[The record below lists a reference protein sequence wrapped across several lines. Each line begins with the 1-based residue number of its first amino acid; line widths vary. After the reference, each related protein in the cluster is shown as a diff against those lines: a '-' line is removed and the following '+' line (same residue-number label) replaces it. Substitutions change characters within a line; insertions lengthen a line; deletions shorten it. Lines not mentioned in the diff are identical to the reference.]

1 MNMNMNIEQI
11 VAEMRQKIASRP
23 VRDEDDFSES
33 EYLELYPD
41 VGNAVAAGTFRSGHE
56 HWIRSGRAEGRRG
69 RKRLAGNA
77 TRPSGVV
84 AEGNSMPSL
93 KRSSLA
99 LQDVRS
105 RTIPPHLFDGIGEP
119 TPLLNTARGR
129 LAHALMRWLGKA
141 LWWYSYRLKQALESV
156 VSTLNGLQAE
166 HVRALEALQEDLRD
180 MAARQEDLRKNA
192 ARQEDLRDLAARQ
205 EDLRKSAARQEDLR
219 KIGAQLEALQQG
231 LREIA
236 AEQDDLRKTATR
248 STEMAAVS
256 VRMESLD
263 SRLSEVAKSMR
274 ESGTIHIPNLANRI
288 AALGLFA
295 QQTRAELS
303 LQDRRLSL
311 LLQEARK
318 QMRESPDAPAPL
330 APGLSDDSAGLYV
343 DFEAAFRGTREEIR
357 QKQSVYIPMLRDA
370 GAGQHDRPV
379 VDLGCGRGEW
389 LELLRAEQ
397 MQASGV
403 DSNESMIETCRG
415 LGLNAAQG
423 DAFLHLRGLPESS
436 VGAITAFHLVEHLP
450 FDVVL
455 ALIDESIRALRPGGI
470 LILETPN
477 PGNMLVGTQY
487 FYLDPTHIRPLPSP
501 MLRFF
506 VEARGMC
513 RVEIHELHPYPESVR
528 VPEDGS
534 ELAKRFN
541 DYFYGPRD
549 YAVVARRP

>member
-1 MNMNMNIEQI
+1 MNMNIEQI
-11 VAEMRQKIASRP
+11 VAEMRQKIAARP
-23 VRDEDDFSES
+23 VRAEDDFFES

-41 VGNAVAAGTFRSGHE
+41 VGKAVAAGTYRSGYE

-69 RKRLAGNA
+69 RKRLANA
-77 TRPSGVV
+77 ARPSGAVT
-84 AEGNSMPSL
+84 EGSSMPSL
-93 KRSSLA
+93 QRSSRA

-129 LAHALMRWLGKA
+129 LAHALMRWLGKV

-156 VSTLNGLQAE
+156 VSTLNGLQVE
-166 HVRALEALQEDLRD
+166 QVRALEALQEDLRD
-180 MAARQEDLRKNA
+180 SASRQEDLRESA
-192 ARQEDLRDLAARQ
+192 AEDLREITARL
-205 EDLRKSAARQEDLR
+205 EDLRQSAARQVDLR
-219 KIGAQLEALQQG
+219 KTGAQIEALQQG

-236 AEQDDLRKTATR
+236 AEQDEIRKAANR
-248 STEMAAVS
+248 SNEMAAVS
-256 VRMESLD
+256 ARIESLD
-263 SRLSEVAKSMR
+263 GRLSEVAKSMR
-274 ESGTIHIPNLANRI
+274 ESGTIHIPNLANKI
-288 AALGLFA
+288 AALGLYA
-295 QQTRAELS
+295 QQTRADLS
-303 LQDRRLSL
+303 LQERRLSL
-311 LLQEARK
+311 LLQEVRK
-318 QMRESPDAPAPL
+318 QMRESPEPPAPL
-330 APGLSDDSAGLYV
+330 GQKLSDGSAGLYV

-357 QKQSVYIPMLRDA
+357 QKQSVYIPILRDS
-370 GAGQHDRPV
+370 GASQDDRPV

-397 MQASGV
+397 MRASGV
-403 DSNESMIETCRG
+403 DSNESMIEACRS
-415 LGLNAAQG
+415 LGLNAVLG
-423 DAFLHLRGLPESS
+423 DALSHLRGLPESS
-436 VGAITAFHLVEHLP
+436 VGAVTAFHLVEHLP

-455 ALIDESIRALRPGGI
+455 ALIDESIRVLKPGGI

-477 PGNMLVGTQY
+477 PGNMLVGAQY

-513 RVEIHELHPYPESVR
+513 GAEIHELHPYPESVR

>member
-1 MNMNMNIEQI
+1 MNMNIEQI

-41 VGNAVAAGTFRSGHE
+41 VGNAVAAGTFRSGYE

-77 TRPSGVV
+77 TRPSGAV

-93 KRSSLA
+93 KRSSRA

-129 LAHALMRWLGKA
+129 LAHALMRWLGKV

-180 MAARQEDLRKNA
+180 IAARQEDLRKNA
-192 ARQEDLRDLAARQ
+192 ARQEDLREIAVRQEDLREMAARQ
-205 EDLRKSAARQEDLR
+205 EDLQKSAARQEDLR
-219 KIGAQLEALQQG
+219 KMGAQLEALQQG
-231 LREIA
+231 LRELA
-236 AEQDDLRKTATR
+236 AEQDDLRKTVPMR
-248 STEMAAVS
+248 I
-256 VRMESLD
+256 ESLD
-263 SRLSEVAKSMR
+263 GRLSEVAKSMR

-288 AALGLFA
+288 AALGLYA
-295 QQTRAELS
+295 QQTRADLS

-318 QMRESPDAPAPL
+318 QMREPPDAPAPF
-330 APGLSDDSAGLYV
+330 APELCDGSAGLYV

-370 GAGQHDRPV
+370 GAGRHDRPV

-415 LGLNAAQG
+415 LGLNAVLG
-423 DAFLHLRGLPESS
+423 DAFSHLRGLPESS
-436 VGAITAFHLVEHLP
+436 VGAVTAFHLVEHLP

-455 ALIDESIRALRPGGI
+455 ALIDESIRVLRPDGI

-477 PGNMLVGTQY
+477 PGNILVGAQY

-513 RVEIHELHPYPESVR
+513 RVEIHELHPYPESLR
-528 VPEDGS
+528 VPEDGN